1 MPKVPRAA
9 SAPSADVIRVRGAR
23 VHNLQDVS
31 LDLPRDKLIVLTG
44 PSGSGKSSLAFD
56 TLFAEGQRQYIET
69 LSTYARQ
76 FIGQLERADVDLVE
90 GLPPT
95 ISIDQRAGSLNPRST
110 VATVTEIYDYLRLL
124 LARLGTPACP
134 ECGLPIRPQSA
145 EQIVERLQTL
155 PEGTKAMILAP
166 LVRGRK
172 GAHKEELAAIRK
184 AGFVRARLDGQIYD
198 LDQLP
203 EIAPRKNHDLDAIVD
218 RVVIREATRGRTA
231 ESVHLA
237 IKHGGG
243 TATVLYAPP
252 GAPADH
258 WQEEF
263 FSTLSACPRCNASFA
278 ELEPRSFSF
287 NSAYGACPTCEG
299 LGRLVQFDQ
308 ELVLADDSLPLA
320 AGGVAT
326 WKGAPAA
333 VSRKQQAAVT
343 EFLSRTKATLDSPLG
358 SLTPTLR
365 ERLWRGD
372 GADFGGLAQLLEQEL
387 ATTTKE
393 KRLEQLERFRV
404 EAPCPDCL
412 GARLRPEARACKFAG
427 LAIHEITALSVARAR
442 TFLQSAALNDREQ
455 PVGEPLLREIDQRLG
470 FLQQVGLDYL
480 TLDRPADTLSG
491 GELQRVRL
499 ATGIGS
505 GLVGVCYI
513 LDEPSIGLHP
523 RDNQRLIEA
532 LRRLQ
537 AQGNTVLVVEHDEA
551 IMRQADWLVDVG
563 PEAGIQGGQ
572 LVAQGTPNE
581 VMAAPGS
588 ITGDYLA
595 GRRTIPVP
603 QTRRPIA
610 QAKQITLEGA
620 TAHNLA
626 AVDVSFPLGVL
637 VCVTGVSGSGKS
649 SLVNDTLA
657 RALERKLGL
666 VGPKPGPFVS
676 LKGAQQIDKLVIVD
690 QAPLGRTPRS
700 NTATYTGLFDEIRRV
715 FVSQRE
721 SRQRGYG
728 PSRFS
733 FNVKG
738 GRCETC
744 QGQGL
749 QRIEM
754 KFLPDLYVPCPECG
768 GKRFNRQTLEVRYK
782 GLSIAGVLDL
792 SITAA
797 LEFFANVPAIRRP
810 LESLHEVGLGYLTL
824 GQPSTTL
831 SGGEAQRVKLATELA
846 RVHTGN
852 TLYLLDEPTTGLHFD
867 DVRRL
872 LAVLN
877 RLVDAGNTVLVI
889 EHNLDVMKSADWIID
904 LGPEG
909 GEGGGQLVGAGTPE
923 QVATHRDTPTGEYL
937 ARALQTKR

>member
-1 MPKVPRAA
+1 MPA
-9 SAPSADVIRVRGAR
+9 APSVKIAPPAAELICVRGAR
-23 VHNLQDVS
+23 VHNLQNVS
-31 LDLPRDKLIVLTG
+31 LDLPRDKLVVITG
-44 PSGSGKSSLAFD
+44 PSGSGKSSLAYD

-76 FIGQLERADVDLVE
+76 FVDQLERPDVDLVE

-124 LARLGTPACP
+124 MARLGTPACP

-145 EQIVERLQTL
+145 EQIVERLQAL

-203 EIAPRKNHDLDAIVD
+203 EVAPRKNHDLDAIVD
-218 RVVIREATRGRTA
+218 RVVIRDSTRGRTA

-237 IKHGGG
+237 LKHGGG

-252 GAPADH
+252 GSAPDT
-258 WQEEF
+258 WKEEF

-287 NSAYGACPTCEG
+287 NSAYGACPRCEG
-299 LGRLVQFDQ
+299 LGRLVQFDPD
-308 ELVLADDSLPLA
+308 LVLPDPERPVADC
-320 AGGVAT
+320 VAT

-333 VSRKQQAAVT
+333 VLRKQQAAVG
-343 EFLSRTKATLDSPLG
+343 EFLTAAKATLDTPLG
-358 SLTPTLR
+358 KLAPTVR
-365 ERLWRGD
+365 ERLWSGD
-372 GADFGGLAQLLEQEL
+372 GAGFGGLAQLLEQEL
-387 ATTTKE
+387 ATTIKE
-393 KRLEQLERFRV
+393 KRLEQLERYRE
-404 EAPCPDCL
+404 EAPCPECG
-412 GARLRPEARACKFAG
+412 GARLRAEARACKFAG
-427 LAIHEITALSVARAR
+427 LAIHEITALSVLRARA
-442 TFLQSAALNDREQ
+442 FFQNAALADAERQ
-455 PVGEPLLREIDQRLG
+455 VGERLVREIDQRLS
-470 FLQQVGLDYL
+470 FLAQVGLDYL

-523 RDNQRLIEA
+523 RDNQRLIDA

-537 AQGNTVLVVEHDEA
+537 AQGNTVIVVEHDEA

-563 PEAGIQGGQ
+563 PAAGAAGGCI
-572 LVAQGTPNE
+572 VAEGPPAQ
-581 VMAAPGS
+581 VMAAAES

-595 GRRTIPVP
+595 GRREISVP
-603 QTRRPIA
+603 QQRRPVNRA
-610 QAKQITLEGA
+610 RQIMLEGA
-620 TAHNLA
+620 TEHNLQS
-626 AVDVSFPLGVL
+626 VDASFPLGL
-637 VCVTGVSGSGKS
+637 FVCVTGVSGSGKS

-666 VGPKPGPFVS
+666 VGPKPGPYAS
-676 LKGAQQIDKLVIVD
+676 LKGAQQIDKLITVD
-690 QAPLGRTPRS
+690 QSPLGRTPRS

-715 FVSQRE
+715 FVSTRE
-721 SRQRGYG
+721 ARQRGYG

-744 QGQGL
+744 QGQGV

-768 GKRFNRQTLEVRYK
+768 GRRFNRQTLEVRYK
-782 GLSIAGVLDL
+782 GLSIAGVLEL
-792 SITAA
+792 SVTAA
-797 LEFFANVPAIRRP
+797 AEFFASVTAIRRP
-810 LESLHEVGLGYLTL
+810 LESLVEVGLGYLTL

-867 DVRRL
+867 DVKRL

-909 GEGGGQLVGAGTPE
+909 GEGGGRLVGEGTPE
-923 QVATHRDTPTGEYL
+923 EVAARYDTPTARYL
-937 ARALQTKR
+937 KTVLRPTS